1 MCTTVKLIPISDI
14 VFPRMHHVGIAS
26 DLESSSVRILAPGD
40 EQITKILS
48 IFSPFCP
55 KWKSMNFRVFWH
67 VHAHANV
74 EIYNASYVFWCK
86 TCVLESKCAP
96 VSDRNLYVHAHVR
109 ILSDGHGNMTKSFV
123 MGTFYPTS
131 MIMILRVRACARL
144 FINAVF
150 NITMRAVLLTIQS
163 GAL

>member
-1 MCTTVKLIPISDI
+1 
-14 VFPRMHHVGIAS
+14 
-26 DLESSSVRILAPGD
+26 
-40 EQITKILS
+40 
-48 IFSPFCP
+48 
-55 KWKSMNFRVFWH
+55 MNFRVFWH

-86 TCVLESKCAP
+86 TCVLESKG
-96 VSDRNLYVHAHVR
+96 AHVR